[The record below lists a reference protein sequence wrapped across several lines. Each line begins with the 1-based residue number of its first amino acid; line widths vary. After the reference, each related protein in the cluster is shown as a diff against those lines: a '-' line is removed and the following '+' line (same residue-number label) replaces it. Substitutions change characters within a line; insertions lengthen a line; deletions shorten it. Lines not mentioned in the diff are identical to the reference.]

1 MESHDASQP
10 ASTDRRRG
18 RSQGL
23 PRTNTTIASTVIIG
37 AFALVGCH
45 GAPRATT
52 ADPVASPAPP
62 PHPAHDRRVAFAPGT
77 QSDGPSAPR
86 SAAFSVYGERT
97 FQPDGAIGFGDGS
110 SNVSQVTGATDG
122 HAFDPAVDPTGK
134 WLAFASTQHRRT
146 SDIYLQPIGGSTLT
160 QLTNDP
166 AEDMMPCFSPDGKWV
181 AFTSNRAGNFDI
193 YIVPVTGGQPRVIT
207 DDPADEVHPSWSP
220 DGKRLVFSRFADQS
234 QRWELWTVE
243 VANPGVRSFLDY
255 GFLPE
260 WSPDPAVNKIVFQR
274 ARERGSRLH
283 SIWTIDVIDGQGR
296 NPTEIISAAN
306 AALVNP
312 TWSAD
317 GRRIVFAAVIDPRQ
331 EASSPPAQSE
341 LWLVNLDGTGRTAL
355 TRGESA
361 DFQPVWG
368 PDGRVYFVSN
378 RSGNDNIWAVS
389 TRTAVAGSPPSRESV
404 ATVPTNE

>member
-1 MESHDASQP
+1 MPTS
-10 ASTDRRRG
+10 ST
-18 RSQGL
+18 
-23 PRTNTTIASTVIIG
+23 
-37 AFALVGCH
+37 
-45 GAPRATT
+45 
-52 ADPVASPAPP
+52 PVAQTAPLP
-62 PHPAHDRRVAFAPGT
+62 GERHVSFAPAADT
-77 QSDGPSAPR
+77 PHTASSR
-86 SAAFSVYGERT
+86 SSAFSVFGERT
-97 FQPDGAIGFGDGS
+97 FQTDGANGFGDGS
-110 SNVSQVTGATDG
+110 SNVAQVTGATEG
-122 HAFDPAVDPTGK
+122 HAFDPAIDPTGK

-166 AEDMMPCFSPDGKWV
+166 AEDMMPAFSPNGQWI

-193 YIVPVTGGQPRVIT
+193 YVVPTTGGQARVIT

-220 DGKRLVFSRFADQS
+220 DGKRLVFSRFAEQS

-243 VANPGVRSFLDY
+243 IANPGVRAFLDY

-260 WSPDPAVNKIVFQR
+260 WSPDPAVNKIAFQR

-317 GRRIVFAAVIDPRQ
+317 GRRLVFAAVIDPQ
-331 EASSPPAQSE
+331 HEPTGAPTQSE
-341 LWLVNLDGTGRTAL
+341 LWMVNLDGTGRTAL

-378 RSGNDNIWAVS
+378 RSGNDNIWSVS
-389 TRTAVAGSPPSRESV
+389 TRAAVAGLSTPGDSV